1 MGIYRQGNIYW
12 CNKCINGIQYRK
24 SAETTLK
31 MQAKAFYDDWVY
43 ELKEHVKNGKPI
55 IKQEPIKQIT
65 FKELA
70 IQYLEWVNGRQKSYN
85 VKKYIVPIL
94 VKKFDNKKLSDFNG
108 ILIENLQSDYLKN
121 DFKPAYINKI
131 ITILKHMFSK
141 ALDWEYINDDI
152 LIKIR
157 KAKAIKGEIKRLR
170 YLSDGEIETLIS
182 NCDSY
187 LKPIVIAALNTG
199 MRKSEILYLTWDRVD
214 LKNRI
219 ILLDITKNGERR
231 EIPINDTLFN
241 VLSGMIRNI
250 KVDYVFY
257 NPATLKPYYTIQS
270 AFERA
275 LKKAHIID
283 FHFHD
288 LRHTFASRLVMNGV
302 DLTTIKELLGHKDI
316 KMTLR
321 YSHLSQAHIK
331 QAISTLD
338 KNYHN
343 FIIAGENDKINNS

>member
-1 MGIYRQGNIYW
+1 MGIYKQGNIFW
-12 CNKCINGIQYRK
+12 VSKCINGKQYYK
-24 SAETTLK
+24 STGSTLK
-31 MQAKAFYDDWVY
+31 MEAKAFFESWVY
-43 ELKEHVKNGKPI
+43 ELKEQVKNSKPI
-55 IKQEPIKQIT
+55 IKEEPTKQTT

-121 DFKPAYINKI
+121 NFKPAYINKI

-141 ALDWEYINDDI
+141 ALDWELITDDI
-152 LIKIR
+152 LMKIR

-170 YLSDGEIETLIS
+170 YLLDDEIDRLIS

-199 MRKSEILYLTWDRVD
+199 MRKSEILHLTWERVD

-241 VLSGMIRNI
+241 TLSGIIRNL
-250 KVDYVFY
+250 KTDYVFII
-257 NPATLKPYYTIQS
+257 LK
-270 AFERA
+270 
-275 LKKAHIID
+275 L
-283 FHFHD
+283 
-288 LRHTFASRLVMNGV
+288 
-302 DLTTIKELLGHKDI
+302 
-316 KMTLR
+316 
-321 YSHLSQAHIK
+321 
-331 QAISTLD
+331 
-338 KNYHN
+338 
-343 FIIAGENDKINNS
+343 